1 MIKNKEEIIMKV
13 KSLVAGACIAA
24 LALTSAVFAQ
34 ETVLISE
41 APAEKSIYVNDVK
54 IDAVYMEAAD
64 GTAMI
69 PVRKVC
75 ETLGFNVVWNAETN
89 DVVVEKIPMY
99 FTFNVYQDGYT
110 LARTAPILLGKAP
123 VVENCTTYVPL
134 NFVTDIMSFVAK
146 FENGRV
152 DIKSSTEE
160 APEHTVVFKGEAD
173 GMCVVYDML
182 LGDVLVNISENTVLS
197 DAVEA
202 WEEGQLI
209 SVVYDDFMS
218 ASIPPMTNAVK
229 MTNLNSGT
237 AEIVTGTVT
246 EVINEDGLSRIAVTD
261 ANGNITEYNVAE
273 ETDLISLDGDQ
284 AVLDD
289 FVKDTKVNVMA
300 SMASTMSIPP
310 QRAAYAVR
318 ITE

>member
-1 MIKNKEEIIMKV
+1 MKV
-13 KSLVAGACIAA
+13 KSLVAGVCIGAIAFASAA
-24 LALTSAVFAQ
+24 FA
-34 ETVLISE
+34 EEPVLISE
-41 APAEKSIYVNDVK
+41 APAEKSIYVDDVK
-54 IDAVYMEAAD
+54 IDAAYIEDSD

-75 ETLGFNVVWNAETN
+75 ETLGFNVEWNAETN
-89 DVVVEKIPMY
+89 DVIVEKIPMY

-123 VVENCTTYVPL
+123 IVENCTTYVPL
-134 NFVTDIMSFVAK
+134 NFVTDIMSFDAAL
-146 FENGRV
+146 ENGRV
-152 DIKSSTEE
+152 DIKSPAEE

-197 DAVEA
+197 DDVETF
-202 WEEGQLI
+202 EDGQLI
-209 SVVYDDFMS
+209 SVVYDDFMT

-229 MTNLNSGT
+229 MTNLNSGL
-237 AEIVTGTVT
+237 AEIVTGTVS
-246 EVINEDGLSRIAVTD
+246 EVINEDGICRIAVIDENENT
-261 ANGNITEYNVAE
+261 TEFNLSE
-273 ETDLISLDGDQ
+273 ETMLIALEGEDTTLDS
-284 AVLDD
+284 
-289 FVKDTKVNVMA
+289 FVKDIKVKVMA
-300 SMASTMSIPP
+300 SMATTMSIPP